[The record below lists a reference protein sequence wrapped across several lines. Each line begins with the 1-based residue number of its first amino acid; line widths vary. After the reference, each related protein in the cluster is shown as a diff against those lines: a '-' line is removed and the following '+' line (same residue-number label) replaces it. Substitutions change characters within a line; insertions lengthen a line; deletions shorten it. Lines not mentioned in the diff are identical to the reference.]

1 MDNTE
6 AIRVL
11 EDLKQRCERD
21 NDPNQ
26 LGRIEAM
33 TLAIQ
38 TLKGRQQP
46 YNSAV
51 RVIKNMCENED
62 EARKIAKEVLTE
74 HEVEGDSYGVPTIQE
89 VVGLLVNK
97 IRGE

>member
-6 AIRVL
+6 AITLLQDILARADMSL
-11 EDLKQRCERD
+11 NCQ
-21 NDPNQ
+21 
-26 LGRIEAM
+26 EALS
-33 TLAIQ
+33 LAIQ

-62 EARKIAKEVLTE
+62 EARKIAKKVLTE

-89 VVGLLVNK
+89 VVELLVNK